1 MPSDSNTI
9 GVWNTQCVLYPISG
23 YTPKSA
29 IFVNAIIISVS
40 TAVGQIS
47 KDKYDPDGSKD
58 ASAFFVYLCVVWATA
73 FLVHTMMLFL
83 FNYGGGMLA
92 DRENPIQATP
102 SFWWSGK
109 PKEQSEINRIGPHRL
124 FMGNTKV
131 ETPQG
136 DSEMDSFL

>member
-1 MPSDSNTI
+1 MSSNINTI
-9 GVWNTQCVLYPISG
+9 GVWNTQCVLYPIEG

-58 ASAFFVYLCVVWATA
+58 ASAFFLYLCVVWATA
-73 FLVHTMMLFL
+73 FSVHTMMLFL

-92 DRENPIQATP
+92 DVDNPIQATP

-109 PKEQSEINRIGPHRL
+109 PKKESEIYRIGPHKY
-124 FMGNTKV
+124 FTSNTQV
-131 ETPQG
+131 NLQQR
-136 DSEMDSFL
+136 DAEMDNFL